1 MAKAIL
7 ERLRFLD
14 FGSPA
19 PSKYWLTRFI
29 FLRFLGGMYFIA
41 FLILV
46 NQGLPLIGENGLLPA
61 KNLIDILG
69 PRYETIF
76 AAFLKIPTLF
86 WFHLSDRMLVICAW
100 VGTIL
105 SFVVLI
111 GFANAPILLILWF
124 LYMSFLHIGQTWYG
138 FGWETQLLET
148 GFLGIFICPLVDLRP
163 FPRSPPPAPVFWLL
177 RWLIFRIYIGAGMI
191 KIRGDD
197 CWQDLTCMI
206 YHYETQPLPN
216 PLSPWFHFMPGWFHK
231 LEVMWNHLTEL
242 VVPFFVFGPRLARH
256 LAGLMLVVFSNST
269 YSGRQSVFPQLAD
282 PHSHGWV
289 LR

>member
-138 FGWETQLLET
+138 FGL
-148 GFLGIFICPLVDLRP
+148 
-163 FPRSPPPAPVFWLL
+163 S
-177 RWLIFRIYIGAGMI
+177 LIHI
-191 KIRGDD
+191 
-197 CWQDLTCMI
+197 
-206 YHYETQPLPN
+206 
-216 PLSPWFHFMPGWFHK
+216 
-231 LEVMWNHLTEL
+231 
-242 VVPFFVFGPRLARH
+242 
-256 LAGLMLVVFSNST
+256 
-269 YSGRQSVFPQLAD
+269 
-282 PHSHGWV
+282 
-289 LR
+289 